1 MTTGDKASVASLMP
15 SLKAVAAENV
25 MRMITSKA
33 SDRVQGA
40 DVITKMLIVL
50 AETQLEQ
57 AQKAVD
63 KLLTLA

>member
-1 MTTGDKASVASLMP
+1 MP

>member
-1 MTTGDKASVASLMP
+1 
-15 SLKAVAAENV
+15 
-25 MRMITSKA
+25 MRKTCNISYSKV